1 MYGDVC
7 RRTETFNFESSS
19 TATILILTSFG
30 QHRGS
35 SQNLTKYLLNSLDLR
50 ESKSLEWIG
59 TEPGLLNKVFHRFV
73 FSLDKYF
80 LLSK

>member
-7 RRTETFNFESSS
+7 GRTETFNFESSS
-19 TATILILTSFG
+19 TTTILILTSFG

-50 ESKSLEWIG
+50 ESLEWIG
-59 TEPGLLNKVFHRFV
+59 TEPGLLKKVFHQFV
-73 FSLDKYF
+73 FSLGKYF